1 LQSRTFE
8 AFLDRADRTEHGSL
22 EQVTGR
28 VRAEQREQVRM
39 LEIRGDLDLRR
50 EAVDADDR
58 TEIGSAYFER
68 NAAIVAEVPM

>member
-1 LQSRTFE
+1 
-8 AFLDRADRTEHGSL
+8 
-22 EQVTGR
+22 
-28 VRAEQREQVRM
+28 M